1 MMTRDSSP
9 IPGTSADHSSPEPEP
24 AGFTIGG
31 TAPYMIGIGGCGM
44 SALARMLSG
53 AGMRV
58 QGCDSTPSPVTQ
70 SLQSFGLPVG
80 FDESSESLPEDID
93 IVLASAA
100 VRPDHPMVI
109 EAANRGLTVLS
120 YPEALGACMTGRTGI
135 AIAGTHGKSTTTAM
149 LGCAM
154 TDAKLDPS
162 VIVGATCQQLE
173 HGAFSTTGTRVGCRV
188 GSPSIPNDG
197 SKEWGGKPGILLAEA
212 CEFNRSFHNLRPTIA
227 SISSIE
233 ADHLDIYGSLDA
245 VVEAFAQFAKLI
257 PSANDGGKLIIGH
270 DGAYRREV
278 TAGLDCDVE
287 TIGFNPGADWVVKY
301 EDGTTT
307 VESPDGR
314 SHSWTL
320 SLPGEHNAMNSAVA
334 FALARSVGADP
345 DLLARSFDAFNGL
358 DRRLQHLGSRDG
370 VKVIDDYGHHP
381 TEIDATLR
389 ALRTSQD
396 PAKHGGR
403 LICVFQPHQHSRTRF
418 LLEEFATSFEHADVV
433 IVPHIYFV
441 RDSEAER
448 HKVNSSDLVDRLRAR
463 SIKAMHLYPFEA
475 IIEQLEGMCR
485 PGDLLVVMGAGPVWQ
500 VGQGFLDAG
509 QDR

>member
-1 MMTRDSSP
+1 
-9 IPGTSADHSSPEPEP
+9 
-24 AGFTIGG
+24 
-31 TAPYMIGIGGCGM
+31 M

-53 AGMRV
+53 AGLHI
-58 QGCDSTPSPVTQ
+58 QGCDSTPSPVTNA
-70 SLQSFGLPVG
+70 LTEFGINVT
-80 FDESSESLPEDID
+80 FDESAAQLPEDVD

-100 VRPDHPMVI
+100 VKPNHPMVL
-109 EAANRGLTVLS
+109 EAINRGLTVLS

-162 VIVGATCQQLE
+162 VIVGATCMQLE
-173 HGAFSTTGTRVGCRV
+173 AGALAAPTQRVGCRV
-188 GSPSIPNDG
+188 GGDSIPQG
-197 SKEWGGKPGILLAEA
+197 GWSGKPGLLVAEA

-245 VVEAFAQFAKLI
+245 VVESFTQFAQLI
-257 PSANDGGKLIIGH
+257 PSAEEGGKLIIGH

-278 TAGLDCDVE
+278 TAGLTCDVE
-287 TIGFNPGADWVVKY
+287 TIGFNPGADWVVGY
-301 EDGTTT
+301 TDGITT
-307 VESPDGR
+307 VQSPDGQT
-314 SHSWTL
+314 HSWTL

-334 FALARSVGADP
+334 FALARSVGGDP
-345 DLLARSFDAFNGL
+345 ELLAQSFDAFAGL
-358 DRRLQHLGSRDG
+358 DRRLQHLGTRDG
-370 VKVIDDYGHHP
+370 VRVIDDYGHHP

-418 LLEEFATSFEHADVV
+418 LLDEFATSFEHADVV

-448 HKVNSSDLVDRLRAR
+448 NKVNSSDLVDRLRAR
-463 SIKAMHLYPFEA
+463 KVKAMHLYPFEA

-509 QDR
+509 KNP

>member
-1 MMTRDSSP
+1 MMTHDSSP
-9 IPGTSADHSSPEPEP
+9 IPGTSADHSRPTP
-24 AGFTIGG
+24 GFNIGG
-31 TAPYMIGIGGCGM
+31 TSPYMIGIGGCGM

-53 AGMRV
+53 AGLHI
-58 QGCDSTPSPVTQ
+58 QGCDSTPSPVTKA
-70 SLQSFGLPVG
+70 LTDFGLKVT
-80 FDESSESLPEDID
+80 FDESAAQLPEDVD

-100 VRPDHPMVI
+100 VQPNHPMVL
-109 EAANRGLTVLS
+109 EAINRGLSVLS

-162 VIVGATCQQLE
+162 VIVGATCMQLE
-173 HGAFSTTGTRVGCRV
+173 AGALAKPTQRVGCRV
-188 GSPSIPNDG
+188 GGDSIPQGD
-197 SKEWGGKPGILLAEA
+197 WIGKPGLLVAEA
-212 CEFNRSFHNLRPTIA
+212 CEFNRSFHNLHPTIA

-233 ADHLDIYGSLDA
+233 ADHLDVYGSLDA
-245 VVEAFAQFAKLI
+245 VVESFTHFAQLI
-257 PSANDGGKLIIGH
+257 PSAEEGGKLIIGH

-278 TAGLDCDVE
+278 TAGLTCDVE
-287 TIGFNPGADWVVKY
+287 TIGFNPGADWVVGY
-301 EDGTTT
+301 TDGVTT
-307 VESPDGR
+307 VQSPDGQT
-314 SHSWTL
+314 HSWTL

-334 FALARSVGADP
+334 FALARSVGGDP
-345 DLLARSFDAFNGL
+345 NLLAQSFDAFAGL
-358 DRRLQHLGSRDG
+358 DRRLQHLGTRDG
-370 VKVIDDYGHHP
+370 VRVIDDYGHHP

-418 LLEEFATSFEHADVV
+418 LLDEFATSFEHADVV

-463 SIKAMHLYPFEA
+463 KVKAMHLYPFEA

-509 QDR
+509 KNQ

>member
-1 MMTRDSSP
+1 MMTHDSSP
-9 IPGTSADHSSPEPEP
+9 IPGTSADQSRQTP
-24 AGFTIGG
+24 GFKIGG
-31 TAPYMIGIGGCGM
+31 ASPYMIGIGGCGM

-53 AGMRV
+53 AGLHI
-58 QGCDSTPSPVTQ
+58 QGCDSTPSPVTTA
-70 SLQSFGLPVG
+70 LTEFGINVT
-80 FDESSESLPEDID
+80 FDESAAQLPEDVD

-100 VRPDHPMVI
+100 VKPNHPMVL
-109 EAANRGLTVLS
+109 EAINRGLTVLS

-162 VIVGATCQQLE
+162 VIVGATCMQLE
-173 HGAFSTTGTRVGCRV
+173 AGALAAPTQRVGCRV
-188 GSPSIPNDG
+188 GGDSIPQG
-197 SKEWGGKPGILLAEA
+197 GWSGKPGLLVAEA

-245 VVEAFAQFAKLI
+245 VVESFTQFAQLI
-257 PSANDGGKLIIGH
+257 PSAEQGGKLIIGH

-278 TAGLDCDVE
+278 TAGLTCDVE
-287 TIGFNPGADWVVKY
+287 TIGFNPGADWVVGY
-301 EDGTTT
+301 TDGITT
-307 VESPDGR
+307 VQSPDGQT
-314 SHSWTL
+314 HSWTL

-334 FALARSVGADP
+334 FALARSVGGDP
-345 DLLARSFDAFNGL
+345 ELLAQSFDAFAGL
-358 DRRLQHLGSRDG
+358 DRRLQYLGTRDG
-370 VKVIDDYGHHP
+370 VRVIDDYGHHP

-418 LLEEFATSFEHADVV
+418 LLDEFATSFEHADVV

-448 HKVNSSDLVDRLRAR
+448 NKVNSSDLVDRLRAR
-463 SIKAMHLYPFEA
+463 KVKAMHLYPFEA

-509 QDR
+509 KNP

>member
-1 MMTRDSSP
+1 MMTSESSSTP
-9 IPGTSADHSSPEPEP
+9 NASKGKEQSTS
-24 AGFTIGG
+24 GFSIGG
-31 TAPYMIGIGGCGM
+31 TSPFMIGIGGCGM

-53 AGMRV
+53 AGLSV
-58 QGCDSTPSPVTQ
+58 QGCDSTPSPVTNA
-70 SLQSFGLPVG
+70 LQDFGLPVT
-80 FDESSESLPEDID
+80 FDETAQSLPDDID

-100 VRPDHPMVI
+100 IRPEHPMVI
-109 EAANRGLTVLS
+109 EATNRGYSVLS
-120 YPEALGACMTGRTGI
+120 YPEALGKCMTGRTGI

-149 LGCAM
+149 LGCAL
-154 TDAKLDPS
+154 TDAQLDPS

-173 HGAFSTTGTRVGCRV
+173 SGALCDSGERVGCRV
-188 GSPSIPNDG
+188 GADSIPKG
-197 SKEWGGKPGILLAEA
+197 SWGGRPGILLAEA

-245 VVEAFAQFAKLI
+245 VVESFTQFAQLI
-257 PSANDGGKLIIGH
+257 PDAEHGGKLIIGH

-278 TAGLDCDVE
+278 TAGLKCDIE
-287 TIGFNPGADWVVKY
+287 TIGFNPGADWVVGYQNGK
-301 EDGTTT
+301 TT
-307 VESPDGR
+307 VQSPDGQT
-314 SHSWTL
+314 HSWIL

-334 FALARSVGADP
+334 FALGRSVGGDP
-345 DLLARSFDAFNGL
+345 ELLAKSFDAFNGL
-358 DRRLQHLGSRDG
+358 DRRLQTLGTRDG
-370 VKVIDDYGHHP
+370 VTVIDDYGHHP

-389 ALRTSQD
+389 ALRTAKD
-396 PAKHGGR
+396 PAQHGGR

-418 LLEEFATSFEHADVV
+418 LLDEFATSFEHADVV

-463 SIKAMHLYPFEA
+463 GVKAMHLYPFEA

-509 QDR
+509 ASR